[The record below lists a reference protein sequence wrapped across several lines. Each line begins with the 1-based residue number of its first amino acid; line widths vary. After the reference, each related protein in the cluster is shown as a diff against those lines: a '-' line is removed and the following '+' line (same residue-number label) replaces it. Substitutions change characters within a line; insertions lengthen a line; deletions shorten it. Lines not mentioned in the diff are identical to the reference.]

1 MPFLGI
7 LSDKTIV
14 NAITLSS
21 DEGNTFL
28 TIAGFRDQ
36 LESAP
41 CLTWNRKG
49 S

>member
-14 NAITLSS
+14 DAIRLAS
-21 DEGNTFL
+21 DEGNMFS

-41 CLTWNRKG
+41 CLIWNHKG